1 MEMERDRHF
10 NFKVRDE
17 LKKMPEFYDLH
28 HNISNAK
35 LSTEAGSIVTCDM
48 MIDIITYC
56 SKGDLDLAISGLR
69 NSQQFVHRCKLF
81 LRSFSFSYRTIKATR
96 ILFES

>member
-1 MEMERDRHF
+1 MDGDEHF
-10 NFKVRDE
+10 DFKVRDE
-17 LKKMPEFYDLH
+17 LKRMPEYDDLR
-28 HNISNAK
+28 HNISSVNV
-35 LSTEAGSIVTCDM
+35 STEAGSIVTSDM
-48 MIDIITYC
+48 MIDMITYC
-56 SKGDLDLAISGLR
+56 SKGDLDIAASGLR